1 MDRIDELLNTLIQA
15 QDNYH
20 VCRGVF
26 DDDMLT
32 GDERRA
38 IYDKL
43 EADRDAARQQI
54 ADEYRDLLAALE
66 GAGAALA
73 EIGKLATV
81 NEGDVIT
88 MLPYHARKL
97 AGLLNEAVPVVGN
110 ALARARGES

>member
-54 ADEYRDLLAALE
+54 VDEYRDLLAALE
-66 GAGAALA
+66 SV
-73 EIGKLATV
+73 EWV
-81 NEGDVIT
+81 RDED
-88 MLPYHARKL
+88 LPEYDKWCPWCGNYRKYGHASDCQRH
-97 AGLLNEAVPVVGN
+97 A